1 MSCARA
7 LSLAQLGRLRVQVCL
22 ASNFAMLE
30 VAGRPR
36 LWVAGALF
44 REKLAR
50 LVGVIAGATTI
61 AATALLVVAT
71 SVCGRR

>member
-7 LSLAQLGRLRVQVCL
+7 LSLAELGQLRPHVGFPGLDVV
-22 ASNFAMLE
+22 LE
-30 VAGRPR
+30 VAGFPLLR
-36 LWVAGALF
+36 VAGALF

-50 LVGVIAGATTI
+50 LGGVIAIVT
-61 AATALLVVAT
+61 TALLAAT